1 MRALAEQYYQRVSAS
16 YWFIPSIMAILAA
29 ILALII
35 IQIDLEVPPSAF
47 GSNPFLY
54 AAQPDGAR
62 AILSAIG
69 GSMIGVAGTV
79 FSVTMATVVFASGSY
94 GPRLLTNF
102 MNNRG
107 NQITLGTFVATFVY
121 SMIVLRSVRDGASDD
136 GFAAMFV
143 PNVAVFGAIL
153 LAIASIGV
161 LIFFIHHVPSNIHIS
176 NVIAD
181 IGKTLV
187 RHIDDRF
194 PVPLG
199 EPADEADDRD
209 NVEWQVPGCFRPG
222 AADRDAEPA
231 YGEVETGYS
240 GYIQVIDYGTLMDAA
255 EEHDIVVRMN
265 CRPGT
270 FAHPG
275 HILFDAWPK
284 ERVSDEVRRD
294 LVSAIALG
302 NTRNVSQDLL
312 FLFDELVEIA
322 ARALSPGVNDPFT
335 AVTCM
340 DWLAAAFTQ
349 MARGRQPDPLRVD
362 ERGKLRVIGQPVT
375 FAGYLEHTFGHL
387 RQYAAADMIAGT
399 HLIGVLGRIAPSCR
413 HSEELDALRHQ
424 KNALV
429 EMAQGKLTGAS
440 LKAVEAAGRRL
451 ADRLNHPRLRAR
463 VQAEA
468 SLPFNVKLPDEA
480 DANPD

>member
-1 MRALAEQYYQRVSAS
+1 MRALINQYYQRVSAS
-16 YWFIPSIMAILAA
+16 YWFIPTIMAILAA
-29 ILALII
+29 VLALVL
-35 IQIDLEVPPSAF
+35 IQIDLHIPPSAF

-102 MNNRG
+102 MKDRG
-107 NQITLGTFVATFVY
+107 NQVTLGTFVATFVY
-121 SMIVLRSVRDGASDD
+121 SMIVLRSVRDGATMD
-136 GFAAMFV
+136 GFADMFV

-153 LAIASIGV
+153 LAICSIGV

-187 RHIDDRF
+187 GQIGKRF
-194 PVPLG
+194 PKTLG
-199 EPADEADDRD
+199 HPAKDASAGRD
-209 NVEWQVPGCFRPG
+209 HVEWQVPGCFKSD
-222 AADRDAEPA
+222 ALDHDAEPG
-231 YGEVETGYS
+231 YGEVESSRS
-240 GYIQVIDYGTLMDAA
+240 GYIQVIDFATLMEAA
-255 EEHDIVVRMN
+255 RKHDIIVRMN

-275 HILFDAWPK
+275 HVLLDAWPK
-284 ERVSDEVRRD
+284 ERLSDDARD
-294 LVSAIALG
+294 HLLSAIALG
-302 NTRNVSQDLL
+302 NTRNVTQDLL

-335 AVTCM
+335 AVTCL
-340 DWLAAAFTQ
+340 DWLAAAFSQ
-349 MARGRQPDPLRVD
+349 MAGGERPDPLRAD
-362 ERGKLRVIGQPVT
+362 EEGKLRVIAEPVN
-375 FAGYLEHTFGHL
+375 FAGYLEHTFGHM

-399 HLIGVLGRIAPSCR
+399 HLIGILGQIAPSCHR
-413 HSEELDALRHQ
+413 LEECEALRHQ

-429 EMAQGKLTGAS
+429 EISRENLTGAS
-440 LKAVEAAGRRL
+440 LQAVEAAGQRL
-451 ADRLNHPRLRAR
+451 DDRLDHPRLRAR
-463 VQAEA
+463 IQAESA
-468 SLPFNVKLPDEA
+468 VPLSRKAPKDIAA
-480 DANPD
+480 D